1 MTNSDLKIGG
11 NLMRK
16 QKRIVV
22 FDKEQYDGEWPP
34 KSANEYVAW
43 FSKKI
48 TEIPEEYR
56 SSARIEIENVA
67 GYDYG
72 HSIRIEIYYD
82 RPETDAE
89 MNARESEERRR
100 QEAQKAQ
107 ELQTLAALKAKYGA

>member
-1 MTNSDLKIGG
+1 MTASGR
-11 NLMRK
+11 RK
-16 QKRIVV
+16 ARTNMSRG
-22 FDKEQYDGEWPP
+22 FL
-34 KSANEYVAW
+34 
-43 FSKKI
+43 KKI

-56 SSARIEIENVA
+56 SSARIKIENVA
-67 GYDYG
+67 GYDYS

>member
-1 MTNSDLKIGG
+1 M
-11 NLMRK
+11 
-16 QKRIVV
+16 V

-89 MNARESEERRR
+89 MNARESEERCR